1 MNSSVSFHL
10 LSSKCSKKIL
20 FLFKLRTKKKC
31 KKEGGVKQQP
41 VPAPVKPEL
50 VVDPNE
56 KRHPAMTVEF
66 AFKVRPTTSGHSFK
80 AITIFPISAFH

>member
-1 MNSSVSFHL
+1 ML
-10 LSSKCSKKIL
+10 I
-20 FLFKLRTKKKC
+20 FKLSTKKKS

-56 KRHPAMTVEF
+56 KRHPALTVEF
-66 AFKVRPTTSGHSFK
+66 VFKVQPVIIHPKQSYFQ
-80 AITIFPISAFH
+80 